1 MQCKGYGHIRKDCP
15 SKRVLVVIANG
26 GYSSAS
32 DLDDETYALLAANN
46 VGESNMDS
54 QGEEHIDAKHAEHYE
69 SLVVQWVLST
79 QMVKAEQN

>member
-1 MQCKGYGHIRKDCP
+1 M
-15 SKRVLVVIANG
+15 LVVIANG